1 MTPPETDNTSAGG
14 VFYLPRKLTSGLRG
28 VNLVQLFAD
37 FSLQSGRGE
46 EQAEFLIEH
55 ALGFR
60 E

>member
-1 MTPPETDNTSAGG
+1 MAKLNKPTHMTYGSVLDDLG
-14 VFYLPRKLTSGLRG
+14 LTG

>member
-1 MTPPETDNTSAGG
+1 
-14 VFYLPRKLTSGLRG
+14 VFYLPRKLTSGLTG